1 VHLTTRTRRAGRGQR
16 ARRTL
21 LLALLVALG
30 AACAAADEEGGAPE
44 DGPEQPAALEDPI
57 DGDATAEDAA
67 DADAAD
73 ADAADGDA
81 LDGSQPIR
89 SAEGLH
95 EQLRLRSASGELPE
109 GHDPGSTDWRD
120 REPPADLGDGYDT
133 PGALALALAAA
144 LDAEL
149 LGEELWESTT
159 RVLPDHSDDDQAYV
173 AVLSWG
179 FADDAVVGRDVRMT
193 ITRTGDGWAPG
204 AAEERHHCLR
214 GVDDDVC
221 V

>member
-1 VHLTTRTRRAGRGQR
+1 VHLTTRTTRTGRDQR
-16 ARRTL
+16 VRRTL
-21 LLALLVALG
+21 LLALFVALG
-30 AACAAADEEGGAPE
+30 AACAAADEGADTPEEGTE
-44 DGPEQPAALEDPI
+44 RPAALEDPI
-57 DGDATAEDAA
+57 DEDAP
-67 DADAAD
+67 
-73 ADAADGDA
+73 DGDA
-81 LDGSQPIR
+81 PDGPQPIR

-95 EQLRLRSASGELPE
+95 EQLRLRSAPGELPE
-109 GHDPGSTDWRD
+109 GHEPGSTDWRD
-120 REPPADLGDGYDT
+120 REPPADLGDRYDT
-133 PGALALALAAA
+133 PGELALALAAA

-149 LGEELWESTT
+149 LGEELWETTT

-204 AAEERHHCLR
+204 DVEERHHCLR

>member
-1 VHLTTRTRRAGRGQR
+1 VHLTTRTTRAGREQR

-21 LLALLVALG
+21 LLALFVALG
-30 AACAAADEEGGAPE
+30 AACAADEEGGAPE
-44 DGPEQPAALEDPI
+44 DGTEQPAALEDVTAEDAT
-57 DGDATAEDAA
+57 DGDAT
-67 DADAAD
+67 
-73 ADAADGDA
+73 DGEA
-81 LDGSQPIR
+81 LDGPQPIR

-95 EQLRLRSASGELPE
+95 EQLRLRAAPGELPE
-109 GHDPGSTDWRD
+109 DHEPGSTDWRD
-120 REPPADLGDGYDT
+120 REPPADLGDGHDT
-133 PGALALALAAA
+133 PGELALALAAA

-149 LGEELWESTT
+149 LGEELWETTT
-159 RVLPDHSDDDQAYV
+159 RVLPDHSDGDQAYV

-204 AAEERHHCLR
+204 DVEERHHCLR
-214 GVDDDVC
+214 GVDDDGC